1 MRTTVTLDD
10 DLVADAAAYSGIPDK
25 SKLINL
31 ALDHYVKRMAAK
43 RLAALG
49 GTMPDL
55 VVPARNALA
64 ADDSPSKEAARALAA
79 MGGSMPDLDA
89 PPRDEP

>member
-10 DLVADAAAYSGIPDK
+10 DLLASAADFSGIDEK
-25 SKLINL
+25 SKLLNFV
-31 ALDHYVKRMAAK
+31 LDAYVKRMAAR

-55 VVPARNALA
+55 DIAGRDTRVSYFP
-64 ADDSPSKEAARALAA
+64 DSPASGYKVSEGPL
-79 MGGSMPDLDA
+79 
-89 PPRDEP
+89 